1 MNYPTSV
8 VIYKFLHSVELRAR
22 AAPYW
27 QPCLEEKAVLANV
40 GRSGPS
46 LMESPRHMGGEL
58 EPSRI
63 LSVI

>member
-22 AAPYW
+22 VAPYW
-27 QPCLEEKAVLANV
+27 QPCLKEKAVLANI
-40 GRSGPS
+40 GRPEPS
-46 LMESPRHMGGEL
+46 LMESPQHMGGEL

-63 LSVI
+63 LFVI